1 MKKNLYLFKNI
12 YFGILIVFLN
22 SCRSSDTENTL
33 IMNGASAVTFN
44 LLGSEYGNSGDL
56 STQVS
61 IGKVNILNKQSHT
74 VLVSP
79 SNVITAELSP
89 FVNDSKISTN
99 ASLELSPVAAVS
111 GNPLRSGVKFRVIA
125 YRKSNGNYH
134 THKDY
139 TVGQPVTPMMLDNGS
154 PYDIVVYSFGTT
166 SLPPISAGE
175 KTSISNAQV
184 DYDNTNRDF
193 MYQNIPYTPVST
205 VSNTLNIILRH
216 KLAQIT
222 TIVNVFGDGTI
233 KSINSASLGDHYPSG
248 KFSLSDGN
256 ISGRS
261 AGVMSTEPINF
272 PSSGFPG
279 KTQTAN
285 PVFLNSN
292 TNGTNGGSFNADVN
306 IVEGSTNTNTQGI
319 TKKINLN
326 NIFKITPENKSNL
339 TINLRTCSA
348 YTGPST
354 IQGNLKL
361 FMCYNLGANTSL
373 DPFTP
378 AAGIHGAKYQWGA
391 NTGET
396 GYYASQSDDQTNSVI
411 TGWVVVDK
419 DKEKDNGSWSDVS
432 KGTNDPCPA
441 GYRVPTQSQWQSVI
455 QNNNLERIGTWGA
468 TAGVKYDTVLY
479 IINDNKQR
487 TLMLPAAG
495 YITDGSQ
502 SGGGGAGSV
511 ASKDAVGYYWSSS
524 TLYDSVSGK
533 YLGYYLSFNETQPT
547 RATYLNSTSRYDKN
561 IGASVRCIQ
570 E

>member
-56 STQVS
+56 STQAS

-99 ASLELSPVAAVS
+99 ASLGLSPVAAVS
-111 GNPLRSGVKFRVIA
+111 GNPLTSGVKFRVIA

-154 PYDIVVYSFGTT
+154 PYDIVVYSFGTN
-166 SLPPISAGE
+166 SLPTITSGE
-175 KTSISNAQV
+175 QLDISNAQV

-193 MYQNIPYTPVST
+193 MYQKIPYTPVST

-222 TIVNVFGDGTI
+222 TIVNVIGDGTI
-233 KSINSASLGDHYPSG
+233 KSINSASLGTHSTSG
-248 KFSLSDGN
+248 KFSLFDGN
-256 ISGRS
+256 LSGRS
-261 AGVMSTEPINF
+261 AGVVSTDPINF

-279 KTQTAN
+279 KTQTAD

-306 IVEGSTNTNTQGI
+306 IVEGSTNTQGI

-348 YTGPST
+348 YTGPSS
-354 IQGNLKL
+354 IPGNLKL

-411 TGWVVVDK
+411 TGWVISN
-419 DKEKDNGSWSDVS
+419 EKDNSYWSDGVS

-441 GYRVPTQSQWQSVI
+441 GYRVPTQLQWQNVI
-455 QNNNLERIGTWGA
+455 RWNTLERIGTWA
-468 TAGVKYDTVLY
+468 TMGVKYDTVLY
-479 IINDNKQR
+479 LKNNNQR

-502 SGGGGAGSV
+502 SGGVSGAI
-511 ASKDAVGYYWSSS
+511 AAKDEVGYYWSSS
-524 TLYDSVSGK
+524 TSYDSVNGK
-533 YLGYYLSFNETQPT
+533 YLGFYLSFNETQPT
-547 RATYLNSTSRYDKN
+547 QATYLTSTSRYDKN